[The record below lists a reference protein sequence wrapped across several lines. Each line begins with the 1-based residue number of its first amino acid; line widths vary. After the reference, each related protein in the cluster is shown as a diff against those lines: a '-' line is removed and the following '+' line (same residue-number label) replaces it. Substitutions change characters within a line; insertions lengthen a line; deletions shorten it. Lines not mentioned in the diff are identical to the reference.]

1 MNRKFVLLVLFII
14 FSCGV
19 FTQQKDDQGIY
30 LSAEK
35 MPAIKG
41 GMAAI
46 GKKVKYPR
54 IAREMGIQGVVYVG
68 FIVDPEGKV
77 IEPKILKS
85 VAKPLD
91 EEALRVITK
100 EVKFTQVITR
110 GKRCPSEWCYPFA
123 FVYENNV

>member
-1 MNRKFVLLVLFII
+1 MSRKFVLLVLFIVC
-14 FSCGV
+14 SCGV
-19 FTQQKDDQGIY
+19 FSQQRDDKGIY
-30 LSAEK
+30 LTAEK

-41 GMAAI
+41 GMASI
-46 GKKVKYPR
+46 GKKVQYPR

-100 EVKFTQVITR
+100 EVKFTPGYYQ
-110 GKRCPSEWCYPFA
+110 GKAVPVRMVLPIRFRI
-123 FVYENNV
+123 

>member
-19 FTQQKDDQGIY
+19 FTQQKDDKGVY

-77 IEPKILKS
+77 IEPTILKS

-100 EVKFTQVITR
+100 EVKFTPGYYQ
-110 GKRCPSEWCYPFA
+110 GKAVPVRMVLPIRFRI
-123 FVYENNV
+123 

>member
-1 MNRKFVLLVLFII
+1 MSRKFVLLVLFIV

-19 FTQQKDDQGIY
+19 FAQQRDDKGIY
-30 LSAEK
+30 LTAEK

-41 GMAAI
+41 GMASI
-46 GKKVKYPR
+46 GRKVQYPR

-100 EVKFTQVITR
+100 EVKFTPGYYQ
-110 GKRCPSEWCYPFA
+110 GKAVPVRMVLPIRFRI
-123 FVYENNV
+123 

>member
-19 FTQQKDDQGIY
+19 FSQQKDDQGIY

-100 EVKFTQVITR
+100 EVKFTPGYYQ
-110 GKRCPSEWCYPFA
+110 GKAVPVRMVLPIRFRI
-123 FVYENNV
+123 

>member
-19 FTQQKDDQGIY
+19 FTQQKDDKGIY

-77 IEPKILKS
+77 IEPTILKS

-100 EVKFTQVITR
+100 EVKFTPGYFQ
-110 GKRCPSEWCYPFA
+110 GKAVPVRMVLPIRFRI
-123 FVYENNV
+123 

>member
-19 FTQQKDDQGIY
+19 FAQQKDDQGIY

-68 FIVDPEGKV
+68 FIVDAEGKV

-100 EVKFTQVITR
+100 EVKFTPGYFQ
-110 GKRCPSEWCYPFA
+110 GKAVPVRMVLPIRFRI
-123 FVYENNV
+123 

>member
-19 FTQQKDDQGIY
+19 FAQQKDDQGIY

-100 EVKFTQVITR
+100 EVKFTPGYYQ
-110 GKRCPSEWCYPFA
+110 GKAVPVRMVLPIRFRI
-123 FVYENNV
+123 

>member
-19 FTQQKDDQGIY
+19 FTQQKDDKGVY

-41 GMAAI
+41 GKAAI
-46 GKKVKYPR
+46 AKKDNYPR
-54 IAREMGIQGVVYVG
+54 IAREMGIKGVVYVG

-77 IEPKILKS
+77 IEPTILKS

-100 EVKFTQVITR
+100 EVKFTPGYYQ
-110 GKRCPSEWCYPFA
+110 GKAVPVRMVLPIRFRI
-123 FVYENNV
+123 

>member
-19 FTQQKDDQGIY
+19 FTQQKDEKGVY

-46 GKKVKYPR
+46 AKKVNYPR

-100 EVKFTQVITR
+100 EVKFTPGYYQ
-110 GKRCPSEWCYPFA
+110 GKAVPVRMVLPIRFRI
-123 FVYENNV
+123 

>member
-19 FTQQKDDQGIY
+19 FAQQKDDKGIY

-100 EVKFTQVITR
+100 EVKFTPGYLQ
-110 GKRCPSEWCYPFA
+110 GKAVPVRMVLPIRFRI
-123 FVYENNV
+123 

>member
-19 FTQQKDDQGIY
+19 FAQQKDDQGVY

-100 EVKFTQVITR
+100 EVKFTPGYFQ
-110 GKRCPSEWCYPFA
+110 GKAVPVRMVLPIRFRI
-123 FVYENNV
+123 

>member
-14 FSCGV
+14 FSCVV
-19 FTQQKDDQGIY
+19 FTQQKDDKGVY

-100 EVKFTQVITR
+100 EVKFTPGYFQ
-110 GKRCPSEWCYPFA
+110 GKAVPVRMVLPIRFRI
-123 FVYENNV
+123 

>member
-1 MNRKFVLLVLFII
+1 MNRKFVLLGLFII

-19 FTQQKDDQGIY
+19 FTQQKDDKGVY

-100 EVKFTQVITR
+100 EVKFTPGYYQ
-110 GKRCPSEWCYPFA
+110 GKAVPVRMVLPIRFRI
-123 FVYENNV
+123 

>member
-19 FTQQKDDQGIY
+19 FTQQKDDKGIY

-77 IEPKILKS
+77 IEPTILKS

-100 EVKFTQVITR
+100 EVKFTPGYYQ
-110 GKRCPSEWCYPFA
+110 GKAVPVRMVLPIRFRI
-123 FVYENNV
+123 

>member
-1 MNRKFVLLVLFII
+1 MSRKFVLLVLFIV

-19 FTQQKDDQGIY
+19 FAQQRDDKGIY
-30 LSAEK
+30 LTAEK

-41 GMAAI
+41 GMASI
-46 GKKVKYPR
+46 GKKVQYPR

-100 EVKFTQVITR
+100 EVKFTPGYFQ
-110 GKRCPSEWCYPFA
+110 GKAVPVRMVLPIRFRI
-123 FVYENNV
+123 

>member
-1 MNRKFVLLVLFII
+1 MSRKFVLLVLFII

-19 FTQQKDDQGIY
+19 FTQQKDDKGIY

-46 GKKVKYPR
+46 GKKVQYPR
-54 IAREMGIQGVVYVG
+54 IAKEMGIQGVVYVG
-68 FIVDPEGKV
+68 FIVDAEGKV

-85 VAKPLD
+85 LAKPLD

-100 EVKFTQVITR
+100 EVKFTPGYYQ
-110 GKRCPSEWCYPFA
+110 GKAVPVRMVLPIRFRI
-123 FVYENNV
+123 

>member
-1 MNRKFVLLVLFII
+1 MSRKFVLLVLFII

-19 FTQQKDDQGIY
+19 FAQQKDDQGIY

-100 EVKFTQVITR
+100 EVKFTPGYFQ
-110 GKRCPSEWCYPFA
+110 GKAVPVRMVLPIRFRI
-123 FVYENNV
+123 

>member
-19 FTQQKDDQGIY
+19 FSQQKDDKGIY

-100 EVKFTQVITR
+100 EVKFTPGYFQ
-110 GKRCPSEWCYPFA
+110 GKAVPVRMVLPIRFRI
-123 FVYENNV
+123 

>member
-19 FTQQKDDQGIY
+19 FTQQKDDTGVY

-100 EVKFTQVITR
+100 EVKFTPGYYQ
-110 GKRCPSEWCYPFA
+110 GKAVPVRMVLPIRFRI
-123 FVYENNV
+123 

>member
-19 FTQQKDDQGIY
+19 FTQQKDDKGIY

-100 EVKFTQVITR
+100 EVKFTPGYYQ
-110 GKRCPSEWCYPFA
+110 GKAVPVRMVLPIRFRI
-123 FVYENNV
+123 